1 MYPLPPLTP
10 PQEHVLALIS
20 AGSTISEAAKSA
32 GVHRNTV
39 HNWASSE
46 HFRLALG
53 RARESKALFWREEA
67 EGLAA
72 AAVHTIRDL
81 MIEART
87 PAIVRLKA
95 AQSILA
101 MAIAPPPEPEPDS
114 VFDLIPSPLAAP
126 ESCEPPLLAPVPEPP
141 TPKTVHNSAQSAK
154 VGRNDSCP
162 CGSGKK
168 FKRCCL
174 EGWVEKQGLA
184 LDDVEHCAETGNRD

>member
-1 MYPLPPLTP
+1 MYPSPPLTP

-39 HNWASSE
+39 HNWANSE

-72 AAVHTIRDL
+72 AAVYTIRDL

-101 MAIAPPPEPEPDS
+101 MAMAPPPR
-114 VFDLIPSPLAAP
+114 A
-126 ESCEPPLLAPVPEPP
+126 
-141 TPKTVHNSAQSAK
+141 
-154 VGRNDSCP
+154 
-162 CGSGKK
+162 
-168 FKRCCL
+168 
-174 EGWVEKQGLA
+174 
-184 LDDVEHCAETGNRD
+184 

>member
-20 AGSTISEAAKSA
+20 AGSTTSKAAKSA

-39 HNWASSE
+39 HNWANSE

-72 AAVHTIRDL
+72 AAVYTIRDL

-101 MAIAPPPEPEPDS
+101 MAMAPPPQPEPGS
-114 VFDLIPSPLAAP
+114 VSDLIPSPLAAP
-126 ESCEPPLLAPVPEPP
+126 ESCEPPLLAPAPEPP
-141 TPKTVHNSAQSAK
+141 APKTVHNSAQSAK
-154 VGRNDSCP
+154 VGCNDSCP
-162 CGSGKK
+162 CGSGKSSSVVASK
-168 FKRCCL
+168 VGSKSR
-174 EGWVEKQGLA
+174 A
-184 LDDVEHCAETGNRD
+184 LP